1 VGEAVSLWRKD
12 ARRDSNEPEI
22 VAALELVGARVWR
35 ISQPFDLVVGWG
47 GRLFMLEVKTATGKL
62 KTEQLREMDRCHAD
76 GLPVAVVRTVS
87 DALQA
92 IGAVR

>member
-12 ARRDSNEPEI
+12 ARRDSNEGEI
-22 VAALELVGARVWR
+22 VDALELVGARVWKLDK
-35 ISQPFDLVVGWG
+35 PFDLLCHWS
-47 GRLFMLEVKTATGKL
+47 GRLTLLEVKTPKGKL
-62 KTEQLREMDRCHAD
+62 TRDQLRELDRCHAD
-76 GLPVAVVRTVS
+76 GVPVAVVRTVS

>member
-1 VGEAVSLWRKD
+1 VSLWRKD
-12 ARRDSNEPEI
+12 ARRDANEVEI
-22 VAALELVGARVWR
+22 VSALELVGARVWR
-35 ISQPFDLVVGWG
+35 LNKPFDLIVGWG

-62 KTEQLREMDRCHAD
+62 KAEQLRELDRCHAD

>member
-1 VGEAVSLWRKD
+1 LWRKD
-12 ARRDSNEPEI
+12 ARRDANEVEI
-22 VAALELVGARVWR
+22 VSALELVGARVWR
-35 ISQPFDLVVGWG
+35 LDKPFDLLAGWG
-47 GRLFMLEVKTATGKL
+47 GRLFLLEVKQAKGKL
-62 KTEQLREMDRCHAD
+62 TTQQLRELDRCHAD